1 MNAGSGEAD
10 DADAIDQESVLPYY
24 HQLKRIL
31 RTRIARDGLNEGDRL
46 WSDREVGD
54 RYGVSRRVVRQAMA
68 ELESEGVLHRVKGKG
83 TFLAPAKIDHGLALS
98 LQGLF
103 AHARSQGHTLKSEIL
118 RQEIA
123 PMDEH
128 AAAILEVPAG
138 SPGFVL
144 ERIRRVDGEPWAHT
158 ITWIPAGR
166 VPGIE
171 KEDFTSSS
179 LYQCLTDVHG
189 IAFGQASRSIEAV
202 PASEDVAAALDG
214 DVGAPILRMRSTL
227 RDADGVPVETFI
239 AHHRGDRSRFDVLL
253 GTESDI
259 ASLHLRP

>member
-1 MNAGSGEAD
+1 
-10 DADAIDQESVLPYY
+10 V
-24 HQLKRIL
+24 
-31 RTRIARDGLNEGDRL
+31 RDRGG
-46 WSDREVGD
+46 G
-54 RYGVSRRVVRQAMA
+54 G
-68 ELESEGVLHRVKGKG
+68 G
-83 TFLAPAKIDHGLALS
+83 
-98 LQGLF
+98 
-103 AHARSQGHTLKSEIL
+103 
-118 RQEIA
+118 
-123 PMDEH
+123 
-128 AAAILEVPAG
+128 
-138 SPGFVL
+138 
-144 ERIRRVDGEPWAHT
+144 GEPWAHT